1 MECRR
6 EYFQGAH
13 RFFLKAGGGRR
24 EEVRGRMAEVWNE
37 CQHIENRKHN
47 VVL

>member
-13 RFFLKAGGGRR
+13 RFFLKAGGEG
-24 EEVRGRMAEVWNE
+24 EGGGEGKDGKGVE
-37 CQHIENRKHN
+37 CQSAH
-47 VVL
+47 

>member
-13 RFFLKAGGGRR
+13 RFFLKAGGKEGGGEGKDGRG
-24 EEVRGRMAEVWNE
+24 VG